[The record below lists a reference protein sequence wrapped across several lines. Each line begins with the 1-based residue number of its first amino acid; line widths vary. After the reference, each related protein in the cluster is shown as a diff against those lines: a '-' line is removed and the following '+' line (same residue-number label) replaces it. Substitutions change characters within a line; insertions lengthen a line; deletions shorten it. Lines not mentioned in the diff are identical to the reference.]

1 MFRNAFF
8 AVFLLGLAGVASAHL
23 GHTAEAQEQV
33 TGVDERVTF
42 PAWTYWAEIYE
53 HSAIFLIALAG
64 AYAFRKH
71 AVTMSGWLVIALSQV
86 LTNMQHLMILY
97 AGVWTAII
105 HHGTLLV
112 GLALVLYGTIDHYN
126 SRKAKR

>member
-1 MFRNAFF
+1 MSKQLLFGLL
-8 AVFLLGLAGVASAHL
+8 FLALSGTVL
-23 GHTAEAQEQV
+23 AQEQV

-53 HSAIFLIALAG
+53 HSAMLLIALAG

-71 AVTMSGWLVIALSQV
+71 ALTMSGWLVIALSQV
-86 LTNMQHLMILY
+86 LTNLQHLMILY
-97 AGVWTAII
+97 AGAWTAII
-105 HHGTLLV
+105 HHGVLLV
-112 GLALVLYGTIDHYN
+112 GLALVLYGTVEHYN